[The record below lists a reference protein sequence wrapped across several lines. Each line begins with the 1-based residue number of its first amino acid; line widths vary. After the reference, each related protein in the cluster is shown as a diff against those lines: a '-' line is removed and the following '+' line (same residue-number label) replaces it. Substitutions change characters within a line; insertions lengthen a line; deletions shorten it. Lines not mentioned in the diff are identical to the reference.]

1 MFRQFLQQVPGADFY
16 MIGSLM
22 IFLVFFFGVGLYL
35 LTGDKEKFQ
44 EMAQLPLN
52 QNINEINNDN

>member
-35 LTGDKEKFQ
+35 LTGDKEKFE

-52 QNINEINNDN
+52 QNINEINNNN

>member
-35 LTGDKEKFQ
+35 LTGDKEKFE

>member
-35 LTGDKEKFQ
+35 LTGDKKKFQ